1 MAEIQANG
9 GFDAPEGSMA
19 FGKMA
24 NWAGAAVSLALV
36 VGVGVWG
43 YQLVARDVSGIPVVR
58 AAEGPMRIQ
67 PDDPGGAA
75 AVNQGLAVNSV
86 AATGSAEPPA
96 DQLILAPKPIQL
108 SDEDVAQGQLA
119 TAVSSTASAA
129 AHSSGTSVSV
139 DDLVASL
146 TQDAE
151 PLETLQPAR
160 MKAPEV
166 DVPGVER
173 GLGRSLRP
181 QTRPAGLQKT
191 SAPAASVS
199 APSGAVEVDA
209 GSLPAG
215 TRLAQLGAYESAE
228 IARKEWDRLFG
239 RFGDYMDDKKR
250 VIQKAESGGRTF
262 YRLRAHG
269 FADINDARRFCS
281 ALVAEKAECIPVT
294 TR

>member
-96 DQLILAPKPIQL
+96 DQLILSPKPIQL

-119 TAVSSTASAA
+119 AMNTPEETATPPTA
-129 AHSSGTSVSV
+129 GGVSV

-146 TQDAE
+146 IENAE
-151 PLETLQPAR
+151 PLESVEPVR
-160 MKAPEV
+160 MKAP
-166 DVPGVER
+166 DIQAPAITG
-173 GLGRSLRP
+173 GIHRSLRP
-181 QTRPAGLQKT
+181 QTRPMNLQKT
-191 SAPAASVS
+191 SALATAAPETSAPIDIDAAS
-199 APSGAVEVDA
+199 
-209 GSLPAG
+209 LPTG

-239 RFGDYMDDKKR
+239 RFGDYMNDKKR

-262 YRLRAHG
+262 YRLRAQG